1 MPVPIRVV
9 SVERSLFEGDADFIL
24 ARSTSGELGILPH
37 HAPLLAVLAPHALR
51 IDKTGG
57 GSEEIFIG
65 GGFMEVLPDRVT
77 VLADIAE
84 HVDEINLERA
94 EAARRSVQERL
105 QGEVPDTERKSLEQE
120 LVAAEERLRLA
131 RIRQG
136 GSPRG

>member
-1 MPVPIRVV
+1 MPVAVRVV
-9 SVERSLFEGDADFIL
+9 SVERSLFEGEANFIL
-24 ARSTSGELGILPH
+24 ARSLSGELGILPQ

-51 IDKTGG
+51 IDKSDGDR
-57 GSEEIFIG
+57 EEIFVG

-94 EAARRSVQERL
+94 EAARHSVQERL
-105 QGEVPDTERKSLEQE
+105 QGELPDAERRSLEQE

-131 RIRQG
+131 RIR
-136 GSPRG
+136 RG